1 MVTDPIADL
10 LTRIRNACMSRRDHV
25 DVPKSKLVLEITR
38 ILEQEGFVSGYQ
50 VIPDR
55 RQGMV
60 RIGLRYEDRRRL
72 KGTISG
78 VKRVS
83 KPGLRVYAKADDLP
97 RVLRGVGMAIIST
110 SQGLLTDREARK
122 RHVGGEVLCHVW

>member
-10 LTRIRNACMSRRDHV
+10 LTRIRNAHMARHEHA
-25 DVPKSKLVLEITR
+25 DVPRSKIVLEIVK
-38 ILEQEGFVSGYQ
+38 ILEHEGFIGNYQ

-60 RIGLRYEDRRRL
+60 RIGLRYEDKARIR
-72 KGTISG
+72 GVISG
-78 VKRVS
+78 LQRVS

-97 RVLRGVGMAIIST
+97 RVLRGVGVAIIST